1 MNLCPDDLSVLPTVI
16 RVFFKHSV
24 LVCWTNFSS
33 SSLQWLNGPSRVE
46 RTVSADTSLWSY
58 SPKFPPRSDVLVV
71 DLTVLAVEM
80 NCKVSFISPLADIHL
95 FPWKLQSHVSWCPS
109 VKWLHRQ
116 GSLFV
121 TTSFLRRDAL
131 IQSKDAIYRKLLYPL
146 PVECLSLNDLK
157 IIVNRRKK
165 KQWLLQVSW
174 QKTSW

>member
-1 MNLCPDDLSVLPTVI
+1 MELFAQIT
-16 RVFFKHSV
+16 
-24 LVCWTNFSS
+24 
-33 SSLQWLNGPSRVE
+33 
-46 RTVSADTSLWSY
+46 
-58 SPKFPPRSDVLVV
+58 FPPRSDVLVV

-121 TTSFLRRDAL
+121 TTSSLRRAAL

-165 KQWLLQVSW
+165 NNGYCKSPDRRHHDNCTVILTKALSRLQCADKKLIILLLFWHLQSFLYSHGNGW
-174 QKTSW
+174 